1 MRFWW
6 DENPAAAESDERGR
20 WVHDEGRLVG
30 FGGSIP
36 ILYAWQGKPVVA
48 VAATTLCVD
57 PDFPRGAALMFLKQ
71 RAVAEHHLITHTTP
85 NPRVQEALLSLGARA
100 ETTITRHFF
109 PAGAASWLRG
119 RAYWPALPADKHL
132 VTGPQEIHSLK
143 QAYRHKDRLE
153 KWITPEYLRWF
164 CSSPMRPHHLVGAVD
179 ARNTLSSYLLVTPR
193 RIKGL
198 RSWDVIET
206 FTTEE
211 DDTELLALI
220 GTLVKDPALL
230 PGGAAVV
237 TGAAFAD
244 DPTWDGAPA
253 MLRRRQQVCH
263 FFLLPEPLRH
273 VPKHTVMAEGDLGL

>member
-6 DENPAAAESDERGR
+6 DENPAAAADLEHGR
-20 WVHDEGRLVG
+20 WVHADRQLVG

-36 ILYAWQGKPVVA
+36 ILYAWQGAPLITF
-48 VAATTLCVD
+48 AATTLCVH
-57 PDFPRGAALMFLKQ
+57 PAFPRAAALMFLKQ
-71 RAVAEHHLITHTTP
+71 RAVAEHHPIIHTTP

-109 PAGAASWLRG
+109 AAGAASWLRG
-119 RAYWPALPADKHL
+119 HGYWPSLPADKRL
-132 VTGPQEIHSLK
+132 VTSPQEIHSLK
-143 QAYRHKDRLE
+143 QAYRHKDHLE

-164 CSSPMRPHHLVGAVD
+164 CSSPMRSHHLVGAVD

-193 RIKGL
+193 QIKGL
-198 RSWDVIET
+198 RNWDVIET

-211 DDTELLALI
+211 DDSELLALI
-220 GTLVKDPALL
+220 GALVKDPALL

-244 DPTWDGAPA
+244 DRTWDRAPA
-253 MLRRRQQVCH
+253 LLRRRQQVCH
-263 FFLLPEPLRH
+263 FFLLPEPLRN
-273 VPKHTVMAEGDLGL
+273 VSKHTVMAEGDLGL